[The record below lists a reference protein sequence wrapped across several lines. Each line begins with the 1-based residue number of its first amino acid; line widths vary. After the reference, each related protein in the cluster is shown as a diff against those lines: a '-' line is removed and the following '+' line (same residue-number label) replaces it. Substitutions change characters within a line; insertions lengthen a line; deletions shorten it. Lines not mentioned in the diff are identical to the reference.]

1 MRRLLIASGLGA
13 GLLTLGACATLGDRV
28 TLTMAELDQRCG
40 QRGGMLQPTGAQTG
54 SAQSDYICV
63 EAMARSGTPGRNQAR
78 VDLDQ
83 AIGAGLQRG
92 GPYGRSN

>member
-1 MRRLLIASGLGA
+1 MRRLLIASGLA
-13 GLLTLGACATLGDRV
+13 SGLLTLGACATLGEPV
-28 TLTMAELDQRCG
+28 TLTMAEMDQRCA

-54 SAQSDYICV
+54 RAQADYICQ
-63 EAMARSGTPGRNQAR
+63 EAMARTDSAGRNQAR
-78 VDLDQ
+78 TDLDR